1 MLTYPHQ
8 QAVSTRD
15 LAWNKIST
23 SENLADEPMTAA
35 EALNRAGLAGMNLRK
50 VPLSTALGDHDD
62 AFTDAGLIVPKQYAN
77 VATVKGQPKVL
88 GVVGERYTNFQP
100 EETTD
105 FLDTIVDE
113 GGAHFHAMG
122 ALNDYRKMF
131 AVMKMPSGIL
141 VGGEDASD
149 LYLGVTNSFD
159 GSGSLTAWVTGVRLR
174 CTNMLK
180 STMRGA
186 KAKWHLRHTSGIKGK
201 VAEARESLE
210 LTYAWAEEFNG
221 VAEEWLRTPFTDAD
235 FRKML
240 DEIEPESKSE
250 HEGWVKRQTDKRETL
265 RYLFNEA
272 ETNEFGRG
280 TKYAAFNAFTEYA
293 DWYMPIKSDSTG
305 EKRAARVLDSAAVD
319 NFKDKAVAALV
330 AA

>member
-15 LAWNKIST
+15 LSWNRT
-23 SENLADEPMTAA
+23 SNTENLADEPMTAA

-50 VPLSTALGDHDD
+50 VPLSTALGDHDL
-62 AFTDAGLIVPKQYAN
+62 AFNDAGLMVPKQYAN
-77 VATVKGQPKVL
+77 VATVDGQPKVL

-113 GGAHFHAMG
+113 GGAHFVAAG
-122 ALNDYRKMF
+122 ALNDHRKMF

-159 GSGSLTAWVTGVRLR
+159 GSGSLTAWVTGIRLA
-174 CTNMLK
+174 CTNQIR
-180 STMRGA
+180 SAMRGA

-201 VAEARESLE
+201 VEDARRSLE
-210 LTYAWAEEFNG
+210 LTFAWAEEFNG
-221 VAEEWLRTPFTDAD
+221 QAEEWLRTPFTDAD
-235 FRKML
+235 FRALL
-240 DEIEPESKSE
+240 DDIEPESESE
-250 HEGWVKRQTDKRETL
+250 HEGWVKRQEEKRDTL

-305 EKRAARVLDSAAVD
+305 EKRATRVLDAASVD
-319 NFKDKAVAALV
+319 AFKDRAVAALV
-330 AA
+330 